1 MAQKRYYS
9 SLKEAKTAKAES
21 RFDVHIFKVK
31 QGRHK
36 GQYFVGSQLEWF
48 SL

>member
-1 MAQKRYYS
+1 MANKRYYKT
-9 SLKEAKTAKAES
+9 LKEAKDAQSST
-21 RFDVHIFKVK
+21 RIGVRIFKVK

-36 GQYFVGSQLEWF
+36 GYFFVGTALEWF